1 MATHAALII
10 MPLMPISSMCE
21 LNRWKYTPSNIE
33 HIPMVMVTLSILI
46 IVLSFT
52 PNLYVIQDMC
62 KS

>member
-1 MATHAALII
+1 MSLIK
-10 MPLMPISSMCE
+10 LQKLSYSDISYPE
-21 LNRWKYTPSNIE
+21 LGLNRWKYTPSNIK